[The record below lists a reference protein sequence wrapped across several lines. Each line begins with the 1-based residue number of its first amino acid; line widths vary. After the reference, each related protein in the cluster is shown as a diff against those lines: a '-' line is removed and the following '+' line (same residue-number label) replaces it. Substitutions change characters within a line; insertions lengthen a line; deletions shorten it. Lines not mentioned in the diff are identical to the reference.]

1 MRQYVLYIL
10 LCLATFSF
18 AQNENLAKTFFDDG
32 EYQKALIEYNKLLT
46 KQPSRSDYLI
56 KKIKC
61 LQELEKFDLAEIEL
75 QKAINNRYSRPN
87 LLVEL
92 GYNYALQ
99 KDTINAKAYYDQAIK
114 AVQSN
119 PNTAYSIG
127 KGFEDYGLLSEA
139 KKTYTIAMALNEKM
153 NFDFQLARIYGQLN
167 EIEKMFGSYLSLLSK
182 NKQLAPNI
190 QQLISQFISED
201 PTSDNN
207 LLLKRA
213 LLRKLQATPDILWNE
228 QLSWLYV
235 QQKDFGKAF
244 IQEKAIYKREGQTL
258 DRIFDLALTAKDAKD
273 YPAATTIFNFIK
285 EEHLHENTLIRV
297 HQYILEMQVLQNK
310 DQNYSTIID
319 AYSVLFQQFG
329 IRDETLNLQL
339 GYVDVLAFRNNEA
352 NKAINFLKE
361 HQDQRLGKFN
371 KARYQMK
378 LADILVAT
386 GQFNQAL
393 INYSK
398 IQRSL
403 KNDVLSQEARY
414 KVAKTSYYKGDFN
427 WALQQ
432 LSVLKSSTSQ
442 LIANDAL
449 DLHLLINDHTKGDTL
464 HIALSKYA
472 KADLLAF
479 QNKTDEAITLLS
491 DILEQHKGDKIED
504 DALFLQ
510 ASLYEQQ
517 GNYQKAIANY
527 EFIINTLQESI
538 FIDDSLY
545 KLASLYL
552 QHFNDKEKAKNYFQT
567 IIFNHADSIHFVKA
581 QKQFRKLRGDS
592 VDTIN

>member
-1 MRQYVLYIL
+1 MRHYIIYIL
-10 LCLATFSF
+10 LSLATYSF

-32 EYQKALIEYNKLLT
+32 EYQKALIEYDKLLV
-46 KQPSRSDYLI
+46 KQPGRTDYFI

-61 LQELEKFDLAEIEL
+61 LQELEKFNLAKKEL
-75 QKAINNRYSRPN
+75 QQAINNRYSRPN
-87 LLVEL
+87 LIVEL

-99 KDTINAKAYYDQAIK
+99 RDTINAKTYYDQAIK
-114 AVQSN
+114 TVQNN

-127 KGFEDYGLLSEA
+127 KSFEDYGLLLEA

-190 QQLISQFISED
+190 QQLISQFITED
-201 PTSDNN
+201 SANDNN
-207 LLLKRA
+207 LLLRRA

-235 QQKDFGKAF
+235 QQKDFSKAF
-244 IQEKAIYKREGQTL
+244 VQEKAIYKREGQTL

-273 YPAATTIFNFIK
+273 YTAATSIFDFIK

-297 HQYILEMQVLQNK
+297 HQYILEMKVLQNE
-310 DQNYSTIID
+310 DQNYSSISET
-319 AYSVLFQQFG
+319 YKNLLQKFG
-329 IRDETLNLQL
+329 IRDETINLQL
-339 GYVDVLAFRNNEA
+339 GYVDLLAFKNNQA
-352 NKAINFLKE
+352 NKAIDFLKE
-361 HQDQRLGKFN
+361 HQNQRLGKFN

-378 LADILVAT
+378 LADILVANS
-386 GQFNQAL
+386 QFNQAL

-449 DLHLLINDHTKGDTL
+449 DLHLLINDHNKGDTL
-464 HIALSKYA
+464 HIALTKYA

-479 QNKTDEAITLLS
+479 QNKKNEAISVLS

-504 DALFLQ
+504 DAMFLR

-545 KLASLYL
+545 KLANIYL
-552 QHFNDKEKAKNYFQT
+552 HQFDNKEKAKNYFQT
-567 IIFNHADSIHFVKA
+567 IIFNHADSIHFVEA
-581 QKQFRKLRGDS
+581 QKQYRKLRGDNI
-592 VDTIN
+592 DTIN